1 MYPSDYAPVN
11 ACRAVDKGDLPP
23 SFRRRTRYNSTHT
36 PFKLPPG
43 LLHRER
49 RTLFRRHV
57 PPPIIAAG
65 CPPTKARPA
74 RCYAPRCA
82 AVGQDFF
89 ARILFV
95 WLWTGG
101 CFALHHPLPLRVQM
115 VPFRRAPRTRTP
127 EHADTGMSS
136 PRTLEQTRA
145 RRRGVV
151 LGGDEA
157 LDVPPPG
164 STIPRRPRTALALL
178 PHRP

>member
-1 MYPSDYAPVN
+1 MHAAQST
-11 ACRAVDKGDLPP
+11 RGI
-23 SFRRRTRYNSTHT
+23 FRRRSAAVHATIQHTHHSSYLQGCCTR
-36 PFKLPPG
+36 
-43 LLHRER
+43 LHRER

-65 CPPTKARPA
+65 CPPAKARPA

-82 AVGQDFF
+82 AVRQDFF

-95 WLWTGG
+95 WLWAGG

-115 VPFRRAPRTRTP
+115 VPFRSAPRTRTP
-127 EHADTGMSS
+127 EHADTGMRS
-136 PRTLEQTRA
+136 PRTLDQTRA

-151 LGGDEA
+151 LGEDEA

-164 STIPRRPRTALALL
+164 STIPRRPRTALALAL
-178 PHRP
+178 LLHRP